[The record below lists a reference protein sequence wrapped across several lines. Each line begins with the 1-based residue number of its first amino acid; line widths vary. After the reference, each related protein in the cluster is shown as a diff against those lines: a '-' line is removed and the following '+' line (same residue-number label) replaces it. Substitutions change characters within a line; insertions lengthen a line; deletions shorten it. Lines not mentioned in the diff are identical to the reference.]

1 MYPDPEI
8 RRLMDVLPASGRMM
22 TKLVSKP
29 EQRAVID
36 APFPKPWMMERPIW
50 INFELW
56 GDLSEPQ
63 RDLLIL
69 RTVSW
74 VSSVQWFRPN
84 LYQGV
89 VLAGLLGTLIEAV
102 QGDAV
107 GMLAAGSLSAIAGTQ
122 IWRDNRSTQREME
135 ADESALQVA
144 LRRGYSNMEAARSL
158 LTAIETVAEIEG
170 RPSLSFLELLRCQN
184 LRAIAGISPISV
196 PANLKQE

>member
-1 MYPDPEI
+1 
-8 RRLMDVLPASGRMM
+8 
-22 TKLVSKP
+22 
-29 EQRAVID
+29 VID

-56 GDLSEPQ
+56 GDLAEPQ

-74 VSSVQWFRPN
+74 VTSVRWFRPN

-89 VLAGLLGTLIEAV
+89 IVAGFLGALIEAV

-122 IWRDNRSTQREME
+122 IWRDNRSTQKEMD
-135 ADESALQVA
+135 ADETALQVA
-144 LRRGYSNMEAARSL
+144 LRRGYSNTDAARSL
-158 LTAIETVAEIEG
+158 LAAIEAVAEIEG

-184 LRAIAGISPISV
+184 LRAIAGLSPVGV
-196 PANLKQE
+196 PADLK